1 MCAPFRKTKY
11 GGPTVRIFSDPGQI
25 FHVTSNAWF
34 LLTLPRFGV
43 KKDKYIFLALSSVVR
58 ILELADLDDVFAE
71 QNGSAQLQEAGTFIL
86 SQVMMLAIDENRWS
100 PNWKWCVWILI
111 LTVMLLESGNAS
123 FPGRVWTKSANLYSS
138 IPCFKKDCK

>member
-1 MCAPFRKTKY
+1 MCVPFRKTKY

-71 QNGSAQLQEAGTFIL
+71 QNGSAQHSRRPEHSSSVRSRCLQLMRIGGLQIG
-86 SQVMMLAIDENRWS
+86 
-100 PNWKWCVWILI
+100 
-111 LTVMLLESGNAS
+111 SGAS
-123 FPGRVWTKSANLYSS
+123 GS
-138 IPCFKKDCK
+138 